1 MPYCPNCRIEYV
13 SGADVCAECGQD
25 LVEQLDEVADLDF
38 VELYACANRME
49 ADKLQS
55 ILAEEGIVSNL
66 RSLESSSFPTS
77 AGIMGDVHLVVD
89 SRLLEEARKLIEQAV
104 STHELSEG
112 GEFLEG

>member
-1 MPYCPNCRIEYV
+1 MER
-13 SGADVCAECGQD
+13 
-25 LVEQLDEVADLDF
+25 LDEEEELDF

-55 ILAEEGIVSNL
+55 ILAEEGIASNL

-89 SRLLEEARKLIEQAV
+89 SRLLEEARELIEQAL
-104 STHELSEG
+104 SSRELSEG